1 MLPKKITVAVIKHL
15 PATIGIYIGII
26 FGLPA
31 FWGLQLGELFAL
43 LFYSYICYKA
53 LQIMPIK
60 KNMMAWFMIFPM
72 ALQQAASINYD
83 AVLIP
88 LCYLFISYML
98 YLKYEKTYIEL
109 RDIMGIILIWGIITY
124 IKIPYILFIILIFIL
139 PLDKIHINLGFC
151 KINAQIIKSVMVPIS
166 IGAILLVFVGVYI
179 FRKVWF
185 VQIIY
190 GFVIEWKRA
199 IYLLYATGRTWG
211 EFLFVSTVGNLGW
224 LDTPICLGVAIIVFL
239 IVIMFATVYNAND
252 EKHIKLKDALIIEG
266 TAIILCLFITIA
278 LTNHTIMVTLYGSEF
293 AEETYEIKE
302 ALYQIPYIGGLQ
314 GRYYED
320 KEQEE
325 ISGLLN
331 KIEISNEN
339 KENNQT
345 ERISKIIELK
355 KINKEVVGWLEIS
368 GTNINYPVCQSEN
381 NDYYLNHTY
390 DGKINSNG
398 SIFLDKSYDFLKPSD
413 NLLIYGHRNKNG
425 LMFDELI
432 KYKDKEFEQEHNIIR
447 FTTDT
452 EDCEYEIMYVFKS
465 RVYYQDENDVF
476 RYYYF
481 INAKNEE
488 EYKYFMDEC
497 KKISLYDTGIEAQY
511 GEQLLTLSTCEYS
524 QKNGRF
530 VIVAKKVK

>member
-1 MLPKKITVAVIKHL
+1 MKKNKKLCRII
-15 PATIGIYIGII
+15 IIII
-26 FGLPA
+26 F
-31 FWGLQLGELFAL
+31 
-43 LFYSYICYKA
+43 I
-53 LQIMPIK
+53 
-60 KNMMAWFMIFPM
+60 
-72 ALQQAASINYD
+72 
-83 AVLIP
+83 
-88 LCYLFISYML
+88 
-98 YLKYEKTYIEL
+98 
-109 RDIMGIILIWGIITY
+109 
-124 IKIPYILFIILIFIL
+124 FIIFSMCIL
-139 PLDKIHINLGFC
+139 EYSKI
-151 KINAQIIKSVMVPIS
+151 KQ
-166 IGAILLVFVGVYI
+166 
-179 FRKVWF
+179 
-185 VQIIY
+185 
-190 GFVIEWKRA
+190 
-199 IYLLYATGRTWG
+199 
-211 EFLFVSTVGNLGW
+211 
-224 LDTPICLGVAIIVFL
+224 
-239 IVIMFATVYNAND
+239 
-252 EKHIKLKDALIIEG
+252 
-266 TAIILCLFITIA
+266 
-278 LTNHTIMVTLYGSEF
+278 
-293 AEETYEIKE
+293 
-302 ALYQIPYIGGLQ
+302 
-314 GRYYED
+314 RYYED

-452 EDCEYEIMYVFKS
+452 EDCEYEIIYVFKS

-488 EYKYFMDEC
+488 EYKYFLDEC